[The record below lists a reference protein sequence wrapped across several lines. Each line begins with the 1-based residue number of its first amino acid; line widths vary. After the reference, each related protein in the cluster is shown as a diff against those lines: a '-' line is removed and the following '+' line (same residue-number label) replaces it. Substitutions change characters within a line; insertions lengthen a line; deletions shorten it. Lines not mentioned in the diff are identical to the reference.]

1 LIKRVGERGIQ
12 LGRDRVMSLGAAGD
26 VACPRRSKTFCVS
39 IRRDRATVRKD
50 SGVTV
55 QRYATFGL
63 IWRSCAVPSNGLG
76 MGAEL
81 KQWLEAP

>member
-1 LIKRVGERGIQ
+1 
-12 LGRDRVMSLGAAGD
+12 
-26 VACPRRSKTFCVS
+26 
-39 IRRDRATVRKD
+39 ATVRKD